1 MKNLSPSQLEQLST
15 FANCYIEYPQ
25 ITEIYDI
32 FDQLRFQ
39 HSLGAEAESF
49 LLTGE
54 AGSGKSALIANYL
67 SRFKTSAG
75 SFAKTPVLS
84 SRVPSK
90 ISERNSLVQL
100 CIDLGQN
107 TGFRPTRGRI
117 DIALAK
123 GLVVQLKRKSVELI
137 ILNEV
142 QELVEY
148 SSPKQRQEIANAFK
162 YISEEANVSF
172 VLLGMPYA
180 EIIAE
185 EPQWNSR
192 LTWRRELEYF
202 KLIHTLEESGK
213 IEHRI
218 DTEKKRHF
226 AMFVAG
232 LASRMGFEDKPNL
245 TSNDVLYPL
254 FAMSKGEPRALKNFL
269 QYALML
275 SLQQDAPLDKAI
287 LAIAF
292 EQKFKQDK
300 NPFTTSL
307 DDLGLSQ
314 IQASSSYNITATNDE
329 DKLLKPR
336 FSDHLSLSTL
346 LSKKPLK
353 A

>member
-1 MKNLSPSQLEQLST
+1 MKNLSPSQCEQLST
-15 FANCYIEYPQ
+15 FANCYIEHPQ

-32 FDQLRFQ
+32 LDQLRFQ
-39 HSLGAEAESF
+39 HSLGADAESF

-67 SRFKTSAG
+67 SRFEVYAG
-75 SFAKTPVLS
+75 SFAAQPVLS
-84 SRVPSK
+84 TRVPSK
-90 ISERNSLVQL
+90 VSERNSLMQL
-100 CIDLGQN
+100 LVDLGQN
-107 TGFRPTRGRI
+107 SGSRPIRNRSE
-117 DIALAK
+117 IALAK
-123 GLVVQLKRKSVELI
+123 GLVTQLKRKSVELI
-137 ILNEV
+137 IVNEV

-148 SSPKQRQEIANAFK
+148 SSPQQRQEIANTFK

-172 VLLGMPYA
+172 VLAGMPYA
-180 EIIAE
+180 DILAE

-202 KLIHTLEESGK
+202 KLIRTIRESGK
-213 IEHRI
+213 IEYRI

-269 QYALML
+269 QYALMQ
-275 SLQQDAPLDKAI
+275 SLQQDAPLDKGI
-287 LAIAF
+287 LAKAF

-300 NPFTTSL
+300 NPFTMQL
-307 DDLGLSQ
+307 DAIDLSQ
-314 IQASSSYNITATNDE
+314 IQASSSYNTAATNDE

-336 FSDHLSLSTL
+336 FSDHLPLSML